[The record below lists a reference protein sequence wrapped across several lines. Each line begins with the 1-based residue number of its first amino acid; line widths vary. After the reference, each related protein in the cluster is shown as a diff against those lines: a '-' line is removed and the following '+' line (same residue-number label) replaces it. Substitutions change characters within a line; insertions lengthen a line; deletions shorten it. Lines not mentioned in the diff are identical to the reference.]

1 MNRVQRYRD
10 RAAECRQLA
19 EIAYSSEARR
29 DYERLAESYMAL
41 ADSEAAPRCRARCA
55 GLHERANDRRTAPGP
70 AGLCSLTK
78 RSAHVR
84 TRQRISARFGKG
96 EIV

>member
-19 EIAYSSEARR
+19 EIANSSEARR

-41 ADSEAAPRCRARCA
+41 ADSEAAPMRACALAIARCA
-55 GLHERANDRRTAPGP
+55 GRNERANGCGTA
-70 AGLCSLTK
+70 A
-78 RSAHVR
+78 
-84 TRQRISARFGKG
+84 
-96 EIV
+96 